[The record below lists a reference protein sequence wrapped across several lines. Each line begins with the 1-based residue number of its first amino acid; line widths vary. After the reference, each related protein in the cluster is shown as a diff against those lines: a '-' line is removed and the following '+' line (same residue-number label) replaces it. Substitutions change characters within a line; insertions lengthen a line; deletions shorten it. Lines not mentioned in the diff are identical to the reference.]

1 MDDHIPIRTD
11 HRSDD
16 DEVCNAVLAYLAEH
30 PHATDTLEG
39 IATWWLPRQQIR
51 FDVERVWR
59 ALEALKARG
68 LLEEFRAGDTPSYR
82 LKTADD
88 GPLSEH

>member
-1 MDDHIPIRTD
+1 VDNRFAIRTD
-11 HRSDD
+11 QRPDD

-68 LLEEFRAGDTPSYR
+68 LLEEFRTGDTPWYR

-88 GPLSEH
+88 RSLNEH